1 LIKAQRKI
9 NISLVSLVRFLTS
22 SSVLVTSTLEGIS
35 GERLGLKPSLEK
47 KKKKKKKKFNNFF
60 IIFFNYLKLIMII

>member
-47 KKKKKKKKFNNFF
+47 KKKKKKKKVKN
-60 IIFFNYLKLIMII
+60 

>member
-47 KKKKKKKKFNNFF
+47 KKKKKKKKRLR
-60 IIFFNYLKLIMII
+60 ID